1 MVGPKPFL
9 ARERLL
15 MTRSMQLFVVA
26 LVALLLPTSLLAQ
39 QGSAPA
45 AQAQQPTQEVQAW
58 FMELQQI
65 SGKLGEIQVR
75 ALQDPELQAAQNM
88 LGTEVK
94 AAMDKVDPGL
104 AASVERVGALEQEAM
119 KAQQEGDQ
127 AKLAQLAQEAQQIQT
142 RFVTAQSTVLEQPEL
157 AAKVE
162 AFQTRLE
169 RRMIEVDPEARTLI
183 QRLRELETKLQTAMQ
198 QPASR

>member
-1 MVGPKPFL
+1 MTK
-9 ARERLL
+9 L
-15 MTRSMQLFVVA
+15 MRVFFVA
-26 LVALLLPTSLLAQ
+26 LAALVLPSSLLAQ
-39 QGSAPA
+39 QQPAPA
-45 AQAQQPTQEVQAW
+45 PQAAQQPTQEVQAW

-75 ALQDPELQAAQNM
+75 ALQDPELQAAHNM

-104 AASVERVGALEQEAM
+104 AASVERVGALEQEAV
-119 KAQQEGDQ
+119 KAQEAGDQ

-142 RFVTAQSTVLEQPEL
+142 RFVNAQSTVLQQPEL
-157 AAKVE
+157 AAKVQ

-169 RRMIEVDPEARTLI
+169 QRMIEIDPEARTLI
-183 QRLRELETKLQTAMQ
+183 NRLRELETKLQAAM
-198 QPASR
+198 QPASP